1 MTLLLLVMALPALG
15 ATDHDFGWMI
25 LLLLVWGCAAFFG
38 AFWALLTIVISL
50 RDKDVP
56 ALRWSIILLLLCVLP
71 VCWAAVR
78 ETWGHLFVDG

>member
-15 ATDHDFGWMI
+15 ATHHDLGWII

-50 RDKDVP
+50 RVKDAL
-56 ALRWSIILLLLCVLP
+56 ALRWAIALLVLCVLP
-71 VCWAAVR
+71 VCWMAVR